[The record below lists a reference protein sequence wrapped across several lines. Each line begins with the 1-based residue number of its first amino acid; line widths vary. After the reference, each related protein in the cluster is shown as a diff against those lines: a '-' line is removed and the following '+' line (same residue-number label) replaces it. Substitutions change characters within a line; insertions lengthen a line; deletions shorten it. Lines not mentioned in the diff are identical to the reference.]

1 MALQHDTDRLKLMTE
16 SNGKVAS
23 MMEDFAKEKS
33 KILSELQTQ
42 INAVKE
48 KLQAANDRWN
58 SRPSLQRDLDEIKS
72 L

>member
-1 MALQHDTDRLKLMTE
+1 MLQHDIDRRKLVVE

-33 KILSELQTQ
+33 KMLLEFQTQ
-42 INAVKE
+42 MKAVE
-48 KLQAANDRWN
+48 ELLQAANDRWD

>member
-1 MALQHDTDRLKLMTE
+1 VLQHDIDRRKLVVE

-23 MMEDFAKEKS
+23 TMEDFAKEKS
-33 KILSELQTQ
+33 KMLLEFQTQ
-42 INAVKE
+42 MKAVE
-48 KLQAANDRWN
+48 ELLQAANDRWD